1 MPVKHALHR
10 GTSPRWARSGEAGG
24 NLRLVAS
31 LLGLLMLVSGGPVS
45 AEEKD
50 WAVALLGGQY
60 SGSKLLE
67 LGGGAD
73 FRDSYTAALS
83 VSYQFVDLGPHIRW
97 ELEGQMLK
105 HFGEQE
111 HVEFVGSINARW
123 ITFPWNRYLDTS
135 IAFGGG
141 LSVTSEVPVL
151 EKRDP
156 DNTDAATLLHYLLIE
171 AAVGLPNSPWSLVA
185 RVHHRSGIFG
195 VFSHSGS
202 NVLAVGIRYRF

>member
-1 MPVKHALHR
+1 M
-10 GTSPRWARSGEAGG
+10 TARILLAG
-24 NLRLVAS
+24 
-31 LLGLLMLVSGGPVS
+31 LLGLLMLAPASGVS
-45 AEEKD
+45 AEEKT
-50 WAVALLGGQY
+50 WALTLLGGQY
-60 SGSKLLE
+60 SGSKLIE
-67 LGGGAD
+67 LGGRAD
-73 FRDSYTAALS
+73 FKDSYIGALS
-83 VSYQFVDLGPHIRW
+83 VSYQFIDLGPHIRF
-97 ELEGQMLK
+97 ELEGQALK

-123 ITFPWNRYLDTS
+123 ITFPWNRYLETS
-135 IAFGGG
+135 FAFGGG

-202 NVLAVGIRYRF
+202 NVLALGIRYRF